1 MRLLVAFTFLVFLIG
16 CDFEN
21 PNKQVL
27 EEAYLKADSISILIE
42 DFPSDSIKSV
52 RDRLNSAKKEIQWI
66 GTETSVEFFREEAPV
81 INSLSSA
88 SRYLKDAPRRI
99 ISLKYESDR
108 CKKQITGLID
118 IIDSGANID
127 AKGDTINDLYI
138 ENNSIIEV
146 EAVKKLEE
154 VYSETERLIRLG
166 LKTDSIHWNSIDS
179 LITAKKG
186 VWAKSI
192 AKEE

>member
-1 MRLLVAFTFLVFLIG
+1 MRLLVAFNFLVFLIG

-52 RDRLNSAKKEIQWI
+52 RARLNNAKNEIQWL

-108 CKKQITGLID
+108 CKQQITGLID

-138 ENNSIIEV
+138 ENNSVIEV
-146 EAVKKLEE
+146 EAVKKLEK
-154 VYSETERLIRLG
+154 VYNETERLIRLG

-192 AKEE
+192 AK